1 MSKRTETKTHRSD
14 AGQYNPRQP
23 CPCGSGKR
31 YKACHGSAGGTED
44 IIVVRPYAGLA
55 AECQLVALREF
66 VPSATAPLPLARP
79 AAREITLATVLPSAA
94 AAMVRADGTALVALQ
109 VLTRSGDLSRDLAR
123 AVNWALSAPPG
134 ELLPVADGAGQLT
147 QADGEEPSRL
157 QDLLDP
163 DAPLD
168 ITLYPDFAWWIPGD
182 VPPTGQV
189 ALALQRANAAIM
201 PTEAV
206 TGARVEAAYWV
217 DAGDKA
223 HLRWVRPEPEEQLL
237 SALARLAVR
246 DELDLG
252 EGSRYAGS
260 FRAHG
265 VLVPVWDLDREQHAR
280 EWSAPAEAF
289 APRLAEALQSLDDT
303 PLTDA
308 ERRAVRGLHGRQVTL
323 R

>member
-1 MSKRTETKTHRSD
+1 MSASTTPAK
-14 AGQYNPRQP
+14 P

-44 IIVVRPYAGLA
+44 LIVVRPYAGLA

-66 VPSATAPLPLARP
+66 VSSATAPLPLAKP
-79 AAREITLATVLPSAA
+79 AARDVTLATVLPSAA

-109 VLTRSGDLSRDLAR
+109 VLTRSGDLSRDLGR
-123 AVNWALSAPPG
+123 AVNWALTAQPG
-134 ELLPVADGAGQLT
+134 GLLPVAGPHTNGGAHTDEG
-147 QADGEEPSRL
+147 APPAEKEHSRL
-157 QDLLDP
+157 QDLLVP

-168 ITLYPDFAWWIPGD
+168 ITLHPDFAWWIPGD

-206 TGARVEAAYWV
+206 SGAGVDAAYWV

-237 SALARLAVR
+237 AALARLAVR

-265 VLVPVWDLDREQHAR
+265 VLVPVWDLDRERHAR
-280 EWSAPAEAF
+280 EWSAPAEGF
-289 APRLAEALQSLDDT
+289 APRLAEALQSLDDE

-308 ERRAVRGLHGRQVTL
+308 ERRAVGGLRGRQVTL